1 MRKNYIKEIIET
13 FLGNEMPQEVQ
24 QAFGD
29 WLRDP
34 EARTEKEQ
42 TLETYGERLEA
53 AERPGRDRKLARLH
67 EAIRREESFRRRSLW
82 RKVAAAAAV
91 VLLAVGVNYFAAQGY
106 LRSRVQTNIVT
117 SAHDKGEYVL
127 PDGTRIWLNAGS
139 VLRYY
144 GDLSGRKRVV
154 ELSGEAFFKV
164 RRDEKRPFILKAD
177 DMNIEVLGTE
187 FDFINY
193 AEFSTTEVILCS
205 GSVRAFG
212 GRLPRPVILKPGERL
227 AYSKKDGRI
236 SLSQVTALNYSQWM
250 NGELSFDNAPLS
262 DIIANLQRWYA
273 VEIDCPEEWAR
284 QVRMS
289 FAVIRN
295 ESIDEILKAMSL
307 VVDINYARE
316 NRHVTIIPRE
326 SRNHK

>member
-42 TLETYGERLEA
+42 TLETYWERLEA

-154 ELSGEAFFKV
+154 ELTGEAFFKV

-193 AEFSTTEVILCS
+193 AEFSTTEVNLCS

-316 NRHVTIIPRE
+316 NHHVTIIPRE

>member
-42 TLETYGERLEA
+42 TLETYWERLAA

-91 VLLAVGVNYFAAQGY
+91 VLLAVGVNYFAAQGH

-154 ELSGEAFFKV
+154 ELTGEAFFKSAATKNA
-164 RRDEKRPFILKAD
+164 RSSSKP
-177 DMNIEVLGTE
+177 
-187 FDFINY
+187 
-193 AEFSTTEVILCS
+193 TT
-205 GSVRAFG
+205 
-212 GRLPRPVILKPGERL
+212 
-227 AYSKKDGRI
+227 
-236 SLSQVTALNYSQWM
+236 
-250 NGELSFDNAPLS
+250 
-262 DIIANLQRWYA
+262 
-273 VEIDCPEEWAR
+273 
-284 QVRMS
+284 
-289 FAVIRN
+289 
-295 ESIDEILKAMSL
+295 
-307 VVDINYARE
+307 
-316 NRHVTIIPRE
+316 
-326 SRNHK
+326 

>member
-1 MRKNYIKEIIET
+1 M
-13 FLGNEMPQEVQ
+13 
-24 QAFGD
+24 
-29 WLRDP
+29 
-34 EARTEKEQ
+34 
-42 TLETYGERLEA
+42 
-53 AERPGRDRKLARLH
+53 ARLH

-154 ELSGEAFFKV
+154 ELTGEAFFKV

-262 DIIANLQRWYA
+262 DIIANLQCWYA

>member
-1 MRKNYIKEIIET
+1 MSKKNIKEIVET
-13 FLGNEMPQEVQ
+13 FLGNDMPREIQRLF
-24 QAFGD
+24 AD
-29 WLRDP
+29 WLRAP
-34 EARTEKEQ
+34 ESRTEKEQ
-42 TLETYGERLEA
+42 ALETYWNRLEVA
-53 AERPGRDRKLARLH
+53 DRPGRERKLACLH
-67 EAIRREESFRRRSLW
+67 EAMRRDETFRRRSLW
-82 RKVAAAAAV
+82 RKITAAAAV
-91 VLLAVGVNYFAAQGY
+91 VLLAIGVNYFVAKDY
-106 LRSRVQTNIVT
+106 LRNKVQTNIVT
-117 SAHDKGEYVL
+117 SAYDKGEYVL

-139 VLRYY
+139 ALRYY

-154 ELSGEAFFKV
+154 ELDGEAFFKV
-164 RRDEKRPFILKAD
+164 RRDEKRPFILKAE

-193 AEFSTTEVILCS
+193 AEFSTTEAILCS
-205 GSVRAFG
+205 GSIRAFG
-212 GRLPRPVILKPGERL
+212 GKLPRPVILKPGERL
-227 AYSKKDGRI
+227 AYSKKSGRI
-236 SLSQVTALNYSQWM
+236 TLSQVSTLNYSQWM

-316 NRHVTIIPRE
+316 GRHVTIIPRE
-326 SRNHK
+326 KRKHK

>member
-42 TLETYGERLEA
+42 TLETYWERLEA
-53 AERPGRDRKLARLH
+53 AERPAATGSWPACTKPSGAKRAS
-67 EAIRREESFRRRSLW
+67 AARSLW

>member
-42 TLETYGERLEA
+42 TLETYWERLEA

-154 ELSGEAFFKV
+154 ELTGEAFFKV

-289 FAVIRN
+289 FAVIRI

>member
-1 MRKNYIKEIIET
+1 M
-13 FLGNEMPQEVQ
+13 
-24 QAFGD
+24 
-29 WLRDP
+29 
-34 EARTEKEQ
+34 
-42 TLETYGERLEA
+42 
-53 AERPGRDRKLARLH
+53 
-67 EAIRREESFRRRSLW
+67 
-82 RKVAAAAAV
+82 
-91 VLLAVGVNYFAAQGY
+91 
-106 LRSRVQTNIVT
+106 
-117 SAHDKGEYVL
+117 
-127 PDGTRIWLNAGS
+127 
-139 VLRYY
+139 
-144 GDLSGRKRVV
+144 
-154 ELSGEAFFKV
+154 
-164 RRDEKRPFILKAD
+164 
-177 DMNIEVLGTE
+177 
-187 FDFINY
+187 
-193 AEFSTTEVILCS
+193 
-205 GSVRAFG
+205 
-212 GRLPRPVILKPGERL
+212 ILKPGERL

-316 NRHVTIIPRE
+316 NRHATIIPRE

>member
-1 MRKNYIKEIIET
+1 VAVPILNEFKPDTIHHIINHSGARLLFVGKSVWDNIDHESMPALDGIIAMADYSVISSRNPVLLET
-13 FLGNEMPQEVQ
+13 ATRLETLFSARHPGE
-24 QAFGD
+24 
-29 WLRDP
+29 LRIEDIHY
-34 EARTEKEQ
+34 RTEEP
-42 TLETYGERLEA
+42 EE
-53 AERPGRDRKLARLH
+53 LA
-67 EAIRREESFRRRSLW
+67 
-82 RKVAAAAAV
+82 
-91 VLLAVGVNYFAAQGY
+91 
-106 LRSRVQTNIVT
+106 
-117 SAHDKGEYVL
+117 
-127 PDGTRIWLNAGS
+127 
-139 VLRYY
+139 
-144 GDLSGRKRVV
+144 
-154 ELSGEAFFKV
+154 
-164 RRDEKRPFILKAD
+164 
-177 DMNIEVLGTE
+177 M
-187 FDFINY
+187 INY
-193 AEFSTTEVILCS
+193 TSGTTSSPKGVM
-205 GSVRAFG
+205 
-212 GRLPRPVILKPGERL
+212 LPYRSMWSNLKYALDKMGYNPGERL

>member
-42 TLETYGERLEA
+42 TLETYWERFEA

-154 ELSGEAFFKV
+154 ELTGEAFFKV

-262 DIIANLQRWYA
+262 DIIANLQCWYA

>member
-42 TLETYGERLEA
+42 TLETYWERLEA

-67 EAIRREESFRRRSLW
+67 EAIRCEESFRRRSLW

-154 ELSGEAFFKV
+154 ELTGEAFFKV

-273 VEIDCPEEWAR
+273 VEIDCPEEWAH

-326 SRNHK
+326 SRNYK

>member
-42 TLETYGERLEA
+42 TLETYWERLEA

-82 RKVAAAAAV
+82 
-91 VLLAVGVNYFAAQGY
+91 
-106 LRSRVQTNIVT
+106 
-117 SAHDKGEYVL
+117 
-127 PDGTRIWLNAGS
+127 
-139 VLRYY
+139 LRYY

-154 ELSGEAFFKV
+154 ELTGEAFFKV

>member
-42 TLETYGERLEA
+42 TLETYWERLEA

-154 ELSGEAFFKV
+154 ALTGEAFFKG

>member
-42 TLETYGERLEA
+42 TLETYWERLEA

-154 ELSGEAFFKV
+154 ELTGEAFFKV

-289 FAVIRN
+289 FAVI
-295 ESIDEILKAMSL
+295 DEILKAMSL

>member
-42 TLETYGERLEA
+42 TLETYWERLEA
-53 AERPGRDRKLARLH
+53 AERPDRDRKLARLH

-154 ELSGEAFFKV
+154 ELTGEAFFKV
-164 RRDEKRPFILKAD
+164 RHDEKRPFILKAD

>member
-29 WLRDP
+29 WLRAP

-42 TLETYGERLEA
+42 TLETYWERLEA

-91 VLLAVGVNYFAAQGY
+91 ILLAVGVNYFAAQGY
-106 LRSRVQTNIVT
+106 LRSKVQTNIVT

>member
-1 MRKNYIKEIIET
+1 M
-13 FLGNEMPQEVQ
+13 
-24 QAFGD
+24 
-29 WLRDP
+29 
-34 EARTEKEQ
+34 
-42 TLETYGERLEA
+42 
-53 AERPGRDRKLARLH
+53 
-67 EAIRREESFRRRSLW
+67 
-82 RKVAAAAAV
+82 
-91 VLLAVGVNYFAAQGY
+91 
-106 LRSRVQTNIVT
+106 
-117 SAHDKGEYVL
+117 
-127 PDGTRIWLNAGS
+127 
-139 VLRYY
+139 LRYY

-154 ELSGEAFFKV
+154 ELTGEAFFKV
-164 RRDEKRPFILKAD
+164 RHDEKRPFILKAD

-273 VEIDCPEEWAR
+273 VEIDCPGRVGAPGQDVVRSDPQREHRRDTQSHVAGRGHQLCSAR
-284 QVRMS
+284 T
-289 FAVIRN
+289 
-295 ESIDEILKAMSL
+295 AM
-307 VVDINYARE
+307 
-316 NRHVTIIPRE
+316 
-326 SRNHK
+326 

>member
-1 MRKNYIKEIIET
+1 MRR
-13 FLGNEMPQEVQ
+13 
-24 QAFGD
+24 FG
-29 WLRDP
+29 RMN
-34 EARTEKEQ
+34 
-42 TLETYGERLEA
+42 
-53 AERPGRDRKLARLH
+53 LH
-67 EAIRREESFRRRSLW
+67 WI
-82 RKVAAAAAV
+82 
-91 VLLAVGVNYFAAQGY
+91 LLAVGVNYFAAQGY

-154 ELSGEAFFKV
+154 ELTGEAFFKV

>member
-42 TLETYGERLEA
+42 TLETYWERREA
-53 AERPGRDRKLARLH
+53 AARPGRDRKLARLH

-154 ELSGEAFFKV
+154 ELTGEAFFKV

>member
-42 TLETYGERLEA
+42 TLETYWERLEA

-106 LRSRVQTNIVT
+106 LRSRVQTNIVP

-154 ELSGEAFFKV
+154 ELTGEAFFKV

>member
-1 MRKNYIKEIIET
+1 MRCRRKCSKRSATGCATRKHAPRRNKRSKPT
-13 FLGNEMPQEVQ
+13 GKGSRPPS
-24 QAFGD
+24 G
-29 WLRDP
+29 
-34 EARTEKEQ
+34 
-42 TLETYGERLEA
+42 
-53 AERPGRDRKLARLH
+53 PGRDRKLARLH

-127 PDGTRIWLNAGS
+127 PDGTRIWLNAAACCAITVIFRAAS
-139 VLRYY
+139 AW
-144 GDLSGRKRVV
+144 SSSPAKH
-154 ELSGEAFFKV
+154 SSKV

-284 QVRMS
+284 QVRM
-289 FAVIRN
+289 
-295 ESIDEILKAMSL
+295 
-307 VVDINYARE
+307 VVRSDPQREHRRDTQSHVAGRGHQLCARE
-316 NRHVTIIPRE
+316 PPCDDYSQR
-326 SRNHK
+326 K

>member
-42 TLETYGERLEA
+42 TLETYWERLEA
-53 AERPGRDRKLARLH
+53 AERPAATGSWPACTKPSGAKRASAAGASGERS
-67 EAIRREESFRRRSLW
+67 RRQRRSYCW
-82 RKVAAAAAV
+82 PWASITSPHRATCAAGYRPTSSPRPTTKASTYYPTAPASGSTPAACCAITV
-91 VLLAVGVNYFAAQGY
+91 IFRAA
-106 LRSRVQTNIVT
+106 
-117 SAHDKGEYVL
+117 SAWSSSPAKH
-127 PDGTRIWLNAGS
+127 S
-139 VLRYY
+139 
-144 GDLSGRKRVV
+144 S
-154 ELSGEAFFKV
+154 KV

>member
-42 TLETYGERLEA
+42 TLETYWERLEA

-154 ELSGEAFFKV
+154 ELTGEAFFKV

-295 ESIDEILKAMSL
+295 ESIDEILKALSL
-307 VVDINYARE
+307 VVDISYARE

>member
-1 MRKNYIKEIIET
+1 MAARPGSTHREGTNARNL
-13 FLGNEMPQEVQ
+13 LGKSRGRRAARP
-24 QAFGD
+24 
-29 WLRDP
+29 RP
-34 EARTEKEQ
+34 EAGPPARSHPARSELPPPEPLAKGRGGSGGRT
-42 TLETYGERLEA
+42 A
-53 AERPGRDRKLARLH
+53 GRGRQLL
-67 EAIRREESFRRRSLW
+67 RRTGLP
-82 RKVAAAAAV
+82 
-91 VLLAVGVNYFAAQGY
+91 AQQ
-106 LRSRVQTNIVT
+106 VQTNIVT

-154 ELSGEAFFKV
+154 ELTGEAFFKV

>member
-42 TLETYGERLEA
+42 TLETYWERLEA
-53 AERPGRDRKLARLH
+53 AERPAATGSWPACTKPSGAKRAS
-67 EAIRREESFRRRSLW
+67 AARSLW

-154 ELSGEAFFKV
+154 ELTGEAFFKV
-164 RRDEKRPFILKAD
+164 RHDEKRPFILKAD

-193 AEFSTTEVILCS
+193 AEFSTTEVILWQRKRPRLRGPAAATGDPQAGRTAGLFEKRRSHLAVAGHGAELFAVDERRAVVRQRPAQRHHRQSPALVRRRDRLS
-205 GSVRAFG
+205 GRVGAPGQDVVRSDPQREHRRDTQSHVA
-212 GRLPRPVILKPGERL
+212 GRGHQLCAREPPC
-227 AYSKKDGRI
+227 DD
-236 SLSQVTALNYSQWM
+236 YSQ
-250 NGELSFDNAPLS
+250 
-262 DIIANLQRWYA
+262 R
-273 VEIDCPEEWAR
+273 
-284 QVRMS
+284 
-289 FAVIRN
+289 
-295 ESIDEILKAMSL
+295 K
-307 VVDINYARE
+307 
-316 NRHVTIIPRE
+316 
-326 SRNHK
+326 

>member
-42 TLETYGERLEA
+42 TLETYWERLEA

-154 ELSGEAFFKV
+154 ELTGEAFFKV
-164 RRDEKRPFILKAD
+164 RHDEKRPFILKAD

-250 NGELSFDNAPLS
+250 NGELSFDNAPAQRHHRQSPALVRRRDRLS
-262 DIIANLQRWYA
+262 GRVGAPGQDVVRSDPQREHRRDTQSHVA
-273 VEIDCPEEWAR
+273 GRGHQLC
-284 QVRMS
+284 
-289 FAVIRN
+289 
-295 ESIDEILKAMSL
+295 
-307 VVDINYARE
+307 ARE
-316 NRHVTIIPRE
+316 PPCDDYSQR
-326 SRNHK
+326 K